1 MHEDLI
7 LIGRVVGAHG
17 IRGAVKVLLYT
28 EAPSILETH
37 ETVLLKNKSAETKEL
52 SLDSV
57 RVKGKSVLLVFSE
70 MKSRS
75 EAERMIGS
83 ELYVPLSSLGKAD
96 DEYYWHEIIGL
107 TVLLENGHTLG
118 RVKSIIP
125 TGSNDVYVVEDGLK
139 EYLIPAVEGVVT
151 RIDLSGRVMIVRP
164 LDGLLNIN
172 DI

>member
-28 EAPSILETH
+28 EAPSSLEAR
-37 ETVLLKNKSAETKEL
+37 ETVLLKNKSAEIKEF

-57 RVKGKSVLLVFSE
+57 RVKGKGALLVFSE
-70 MKSRS
+70 TKSRS

-83 ELYVPLSSLGKAD
+83 ELYVPFSSLGKAD

-107 TVLLENGHTLG
+107 TVLLENGHPLG

-125 TGSNDVYVVEDGLK
+125 TGGNDVYVVEDGSK